1 MAKGASNMKKRTDRF
16 YSRRRMDLAARGVLD
31 RGLGLLIALAGCWAL
46 IAAAILIIGAQH

>member
-1 MAKGASNMKKRTDRF
+1 MITRDYNGASNMK

-46 IAAAILIIGAQH
+46 IAAAILIIGAQQT

>member
-1 MAKGASNMKKRTDRF
+1 MSRTK